1 MSQIPRSRPSPGTRV
16 HLSSDPRR
24 GETRASPTPMPAV
37 GNHPVDPKRR
47 RQLETP
53 EGVLLSVVL
62 PDHATRAT
70 ALALDVTFWA
80 VATLALWIVTLL
92 VRIDGALLL
101 PFFVLVSGL
110 VRNFY
115 FLFFELRWQGQT
127 PGKRLMKLRVVDNR
141 GGPLLPQ
148 AVIARNLMR
157 EIELTLPL
165 SLTLLGGAG
174 SLGQL
179 LLLGWFGLFVLFPL
193 FNRDRMRCGDLVAGT
208 WVIEMPAARLAP
220 DLAAGVQTSA
230 KTPPPSPRRSA
241 EPTGDDSPAPTAAT
255 ANTDANGG
263 FTFTDHQLRRYEVR
277 HLQVLEEVLR
287 RPEDPPTRQLREQI
301 AANIARKI
309 GYEPMPHSKDSL
321 RFLTAFYAQF
331 RNRLERSQI
340 FHGKADPTRPGKD

>member
-1 MSQIPRSRPSPGTRV
+1 
-16 HLSSDPRR
+16 
-24 GETRASPTPMPAV
+24 MPAI
-37 GNHPVDPKRR
+37 GNQPVDPKRR

-53 EGVLLSVVL
+53 EGVRLGVVL
-62 PDHATRAT
+62 PEHATRAT

-80 VATLALWIVTLL
+80 VATVALWIVTLL
-92 VRIDGALLL
+92 VRLDGILLL

-127 PGKRLMKLRVVDNR
+127 PGKRLMKLRVVDSR

-165 SLTLLGGAG
+165 SLMLLGGAG

-179 LLLGWFGLFVLFPL
+179 LLLAWFGLFVLFPL

-220 DLAAGVQTSA
+220 DLAAKVQA
-230 KTPPPSPRRSA
+230 PDLAARVQA
-241 EPTGDDSPAPTAAT
+241 PTKVQPASPAAGPAGDTAPAPGAAPAHT
-255 ANTDANGG
+255 ELPGG
-263 FTFTDHQLRRYEVR
+263 FSFTDHQLRRYKVR

-321 RFLTAFYAQF
+321 GFLTAFYTQF

-340 FHGKADPTRPGKD
+340 FHGNSDRPGP